1 MTFRVYRDEQYMFR
15 ESQHRL
21 VTSREPRGSG
31 KIGGKPKGTVLVAI
45 GTGRQIGNL
54 ARSEDRDGSVKSAV

>member
-15 ESQHRL
+15 ASQHWL
-21 VTSREPRGSG
+21 VTSREPRGPG
-31 KIGGKPKGTVLVAI
+31 KIGGKPKGTVLVTT